1 MSKICPFMS
10 KPIHSDQHEN
20 FSGYIIAASTQ
31 MFEVEC
37 LRERCEAWNCKYK
50 YCKLIA
56 GKCDDENNL

>member
-1 MSKICPFMS
+1 MS